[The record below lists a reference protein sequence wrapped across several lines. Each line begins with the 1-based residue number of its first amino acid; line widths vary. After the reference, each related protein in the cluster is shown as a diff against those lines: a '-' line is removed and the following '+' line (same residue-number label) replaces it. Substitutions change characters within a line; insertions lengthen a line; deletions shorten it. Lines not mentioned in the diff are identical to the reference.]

1 MSEPNGEK
9 SPMDEI
15 MVSIVIPTW
24 DSKTLVVQCLESIVE
39 AAKEV
44 SFEVILVVN
53 GSRDGTQV
61 TVQNRFPQVIL
72 IENRYNLGFIKAVNM
87 GMQRAKGR
95 HVLLL
100 NDDTIV
106 VPGALE
112 KMVRYLDEQ
121 PDVGAVGVQLIN
133 TDGSK
138 QHCIHNFPSLL
149 TEIFPVALLEKL
161 FPSVYPNKRIHYDDP
176 VDVPAVLGACMMIR
190 RNVIETVGMLDEGYF
205 AYLEETDWQM
215 QFRNAGFRVVHL
227 PSVRIYHMQ
236 GASSKKRMPGPS
248 RVEYYRS
255 LYRFYGKQYGTTICR
270 MILVLKWC
278 KMIGTLVSLS
288 LLCAVTFLRKE
299 KPKRRLKSY
308 VYLFMWHMRGRPT
321 HMGLSKIH
329 ESQIA
334 IPYGFIIHE

>member
-24 DSKTLVVQCLESIVE
+24 NSKELVVQCLESIYE
-39 AAKEV
+39 ATKEV

-53 GSRDGTQV
+53 GSQDGTQV
-61 TVQNRFPQVIL
+61 TVQKRFPQVIL
-72 IENRYNLGFIKAVNM
+72 IENRYNLGFTRAVNM
-87 GMQRAKGR
+87 GMERAKGKY
-95 HVLLL
+95 VLLL

-121 PDVGAVGVQLIN
+121 PDVGTVGVQLIN

-161 FPSVYPNKRIHYDDP
+161 FPRFYPNKRIHYDDP

-190 RNVIETVGMLDEGYF
+190 RDVIETVGMLDEGYF

-227 PSVRIYHMQ
+227 PSVKIYHMQ

-278 KMIGTLVSLS
+278 RMIGTLISLS
-288 LLCAVTFLRKE
+288 LLCAGTGLRKE
-299 KPKRRLKSY
+299 RPKNRLKSY
-308 VYLFMWHMRGRPT
+308 AYLFMWHMKGRPA
-321 HMGLSKIH
+321 HMGLSRS
-329 ESQIA
+329 ESCSD
-334 IPYGFIIHE
+334 